1 MSYVLCGAG
10 AAVVQ
15 HGCHDDKR
23 AETGENRGVRSPI
36 CGNVLIAETA
46 NTDKEMS
53 LRVRPIY
60 PHGLVGF

>member
-1 MSYVLCGAG
+1 M
-10 AAVVQ
+10 VQ
-15 HGCHDDKR
+15 RGCHNDKR

-53 LRVRPIY
+53 LRDALILPIY